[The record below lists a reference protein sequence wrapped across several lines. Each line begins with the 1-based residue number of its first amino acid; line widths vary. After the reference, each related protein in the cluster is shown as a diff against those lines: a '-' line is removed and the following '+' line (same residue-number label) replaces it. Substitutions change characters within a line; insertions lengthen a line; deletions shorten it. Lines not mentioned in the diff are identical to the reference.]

1 MGKGWNIWNCSVLR
15 RPVTGV
21 SYQCIKTPDG
31 PRQTL
36 LSSAQWQNMRQ
47 IKTQEII
54 PSDHK
59 MEKENTLSTVR
70 GVKHW
75 NELCRKVIES
85 SKPTQL
91 DTVLDSLLW
100 LTRPEQREIGLIDLK
115 RCLPIQ
121 TILWLF
127 WHGQTEKICFLSGL
141 LKFCYTVIWAVL
153 AIMKCRNH
161 FREDAYPDVLVLC
174 GHLVSCSAFPFTLVN

>member
-1 MGKGWNIWNCSVLR
+1 MGRGWNIWSCLVLR
-15 RPVTGV
+15 RPVTGA

-36 LSSAQWQNMRQ
+36 FSSAQWQNMKQ
-47 IKTQEII
+47 IKTHEII

-59 MEKENTLSTVR
+59 MEQENTLSTVR

-75 NELCRKVIES
+75 NELCRKVTEI

-100 LTRPEQREIGLIDLK
+100 LTWLEQRAIGLIDLK
-115 RCLPIQ
+115 ECLPVQ

-127 WHGQTEKICFLSGL
+127 WHGQSEQICFLSGL
-141 LKFCYTVIWAVL
+141 LKFCYTVIWAVF
-153 AIMKCRNH
+153 AVMKYRKH
-161 FREDAYPDVLVLC
+161 FQEDAYPDVLALH
-174 GHLVSCSAFPFTLVN
+174 GHLVNCSAFPLTLVN